1 MKRRCSNR
9 SRTRR
14 TGVCAGL
21 LTAFVLTVSA
31 QAQTIG
37 PVDEGDA
44 QEKPGRR
51 HIEGL
56 DPPSAQDEM
65 TEIFLRVERR
75 LREIDELLSDA
86 SAGDVSALEGV
97 EEAGIGDLLR
107 FSREGSQKV
116 VEDIDRILEIASQ
129 NGGT

>member
-1 MKRRCSNR
+1 MNMKRRSSNR
-9 SRTRR
+9 VRT
-14 TGVCAGL
+14 CAALLGAFI
-21 LTAFVLTVSA
+21 LTASA
-31 QAQTIG
+31 QGQTIG
-37 PVDEGDA
+37 QDDEGTP
-44 QEKPGRR
+44 EEEPGRR

-56 DPPSAQDEM
+56 DAPSPQDEM

-75 LREIDELLSDA
+75 LREIDDLLSDA

-107 FSREGSQKV
+107 TSRDGSQKV